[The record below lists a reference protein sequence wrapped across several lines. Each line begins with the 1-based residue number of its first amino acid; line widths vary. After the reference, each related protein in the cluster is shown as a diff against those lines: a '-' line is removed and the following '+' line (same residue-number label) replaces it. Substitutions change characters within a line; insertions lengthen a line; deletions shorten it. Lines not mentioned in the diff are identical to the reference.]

1 MATLRRITV
10 EGYKSIKQMSLDLR
24 QLNVLIGANG
34 AGKSNLISLFA
45 LLGEMVTRRLQI
57 HVGRS
62 GGANALL
69 HYGVKCTPR
78 LRAVLDFQSDQE
90 FFKYDFTLGA
100 DAQESLFIEEQHLEY
115 PQPYPSGLR
124 QHTSFCFGRGLPES
138 VCPED
143 PPEPYQRWV
152 LICDLFERCQL
163 FHFDDTSETS
173 PIRRSGYI
181 HDNRSLTHDG
191 GNLAPFL
198 YRMKQ
203 TERVAYDRTI
213 RTIQQAMPWFADFV
227 IEPLE
232 LNKNNVQLDW
242 HERGSDLLFGPH
254 QLPDGALRAMALFT
268 LLLQPK
274 EWLPRIIVI
283 DEPELGLHPSAINI
297 LAGLAEAAARH
308 CQIVLATQSVTLVDH
323 LDPDE
328 VIAVDREDG
337 ASTFKRVPDQMS
349 AELLKEWLDDYSLSE
364 LWEKNVIG
372 GGPF

>member
-1 MATLRRITV
+1 
-10 EGYKSIKQMSLDLR
+10 
-24 QLNVLIGANG
+24 
-34 AGKSNLISLFA
+34 
-45 LLGEMVTRRLQI
+45 
-57 HVGRS
+57 
-62 GGANALL
+62 
-69 HYGVKCTPR
+69 
-78 LRAVLDFQSDQE
+78 
-90 FFKYDFTLGA
+90 
-100 DAQESLFIEEQHLEY
+100 
-115 PQPYPSGLR
+115 
-124 QHTSFCFGRGLPES
+124 
-138 VCPED
+138 
-143 PPEPYQRWV
+143 
-152 LICDLFERCQL
+152 
-163 FHFDDTSETS
+163 
-173 PIRRSGYI
+173 
-181 HDNRSLTHDG
+181 
-191 GNLAPFL
+191 
-198 YRMKQ
+198 MKQ

-308 CQIVLATQSVTLVDH
+308 CQIVLATQSVTLVDQ

-349 AELLKEWLDDYSLSE
+349 PELLKEWLDDYSLSE